1 MCSPAP
7 ITRTSAGAASS
18 QPATLRAA
26 ISGSIPRASRRTR
39 AWTISTRASARAR
52 WPCRSRPRGP
62 RSSARGGRRT
72 TWTSSPRRRAA
83 RARGRHG
90 LRLRHGRAATGV
102 EPPAGVS
109 RASRARGG
117 GGDLLGRLFPRRPAR
132 ECRRPR
138 DLRGRR
144 RRGRPRPRRDRTRRA
159 LPSHAVPL
167 RAPGRDGL
175 RVSGRP
181 AARRALQGRAPHRR
195 RHDGRDG
202 ARDDGDARPQARRR
216 GVLGAALRG
225 PARAGPRA
233 RSAGAQRRADG
244 APAGGAARAR
254 QHVVGHDPVRPRA
267 PAAPRASRAGR
278 LGAHDRPRARLRRR
292 GRAPA
297 LVMRRAEGAREYLD
311 GRVPPADLAATL
323 ADLDRLNAWFGGH
336 ALSLARVRRAAAATP
351 GARTLR
357 VVDVGGGDGAFARR
371 VVLWARRAGRR
382 VRVLVVDAD
391 AGTAALAAAACAA
404 YPEISVLRADARALP
419 LTTDAA
425 DVVHAGLTLHHFEPD
440 DAVRALREMR
450 RACRGRLVVN
460 DLARTPLALG
470 LVWLVTR
477 VLPMHWMSRHDG
489 PLSVR

>member
-1 MCSPAP
+1 
-7 ITRTSAGAASS
+7 
-18 QPATLRAA
+18 
-26 ISGSIPRASRRTR
+26 
-39 AWTISTRASARAR
+39 
-52 WPCRSRPRGP
+52 
-62 RSSARGGRRT
+62 
-72 TWTSSPRRRAA
+72 
-83 RARGRHG
+83 
-90 LRLRHGRAATGV
+90 
-102 EPPAGVS
+102 
-109 RASRARGG
+109 
-117 GGDLLGRLFPRRPAR
+117 
-132 ECRRPR
+132 
-138 DLRGRR
+138 
-144 RRGRPRPRRDRTRRA
+144 
-159 LPSHAVPL
+159 
-167 RAPGRDGL
+167 
-175 RVSGRP
+175 
-181 AARRALQGRAPHRR
+181 
-195 RHDGRDG
+195 
-202 ARDDGDARPQARRR
+202 
-216 GVLGAALRG
+216 
-225 PARAGPRA
+225 
-233 RSAGAQRRADG
+233 
-244 APAGGAARAR
+244 
-254 QHVVGHDPVRPRA
+254 
-267 PAAPRASRAGR
+267 
-278 LGAHDRPRARLRRR
+278 
-292 GRAPA
+292 
-297 LVMRRAEGAREYLD
+297 MRRAEGAREYLD

-425 DVVHAGLTLHHFEPD
+425 DVVHAGLTLHHLEPD

-489 PLSVR
+489 PLSVRRAYAPAELGDLFDAAGVTRATVSRYPWLARLVVEAA